1 MKNQV
6 NLEMPLNSSHSYANC
21 LTHSLPVLGE
31 KEIKLIMSSKRPSLD
46 HQLRNI
52 FESIRE
58 FKPFVL
64 NQIFPKQVQKYV
76 RKKSQKLNKLINSLK
91 NPTVRQFETAGKTI
105 EITNIGQEIC
115 FNKLIS
121 NFQQIRNELLEEE
134 LNIAA
139 NFKQRKLN
147 IIEYDFNVLN
157 YFKLNGINKKK
168 IKEPSVMNDL
178 KPNIILQT
186 SFNCNKRE
194 NEEPTLCTLKGDSYH
209 HSGCSSV
216 SGFNED
222 LKHGEDYLKLE
233 WNNNKYSDSEEKE
246 NEYKILE
253 SIGNQEFMPNSF
265 SDMFRY

>member
-6 NLEMPLNSSHSYANC
+6 NLEMPLNSFPSFTTC
-21 LTHSLPVLGE
+21 ITHSLPVLGE
-31 KEIKLIMSSKRPSLD
+31 KEIKMIMTSKRPSLD
-46 HQLRNI
+46 QQLRNI
-52 FESIRE
+52 FESIRD

-91 NPTVRQFETAGKTI
+91 NPTIRQFETAVKTI
-105 EITNIGQEIC
+105 EVTNIGQEIS
-115 FNKLIS
+115 FNNLIL
-121 NFQQIRNELLEEE
+121 NFQQVRNELLEEE
-134 LNIAA
+134 LNISS
-139 NFKQRKLN
+139 NFKQKKLN
-147 IIEYDFNVLN
+147 ITEADFNVLN

-168 IKEPSVMNDL
+168 IKEPSVMNDI
-178 KPNIILQT
+178 KPNMILQT
-186 SFNCNKRE
+186 SFNCNKKE
-194 NEEPTLCTLKGDSYH
+194 NEEGTLCTLKGDSYN

-222 LKHGEDYLKLE
+222 LKHGEDFLKAD
-233 WNNNKYSDSEEKE
+233 WNNNKYSDCEEKE